1 MSGHSEMRCCA
12 RILQVIYSGALILS
26 ERCVFEALWAGKL
39 TGACTVSIEA
49 IGEAQEDGQVV
60 VSFEVFSMP

>member
-1 MSGHSEMRCCA
+1 VRG
-12 RILQVIYSGALILS
+12 
-26 ERCVFEALWAGKL
+26 VFEALWAGKL

-60 VSFEVFSMP
+60 VSFEVFLDAL